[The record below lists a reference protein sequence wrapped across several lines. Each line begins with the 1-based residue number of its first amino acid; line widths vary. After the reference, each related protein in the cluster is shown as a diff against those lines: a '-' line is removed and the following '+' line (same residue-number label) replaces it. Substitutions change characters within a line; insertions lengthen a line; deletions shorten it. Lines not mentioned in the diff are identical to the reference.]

1 MFFYKISIL
10 NYNSEPILEN
20 QPFTVVTI
28 LILINKLINITH
40 SIMKEF
46 NQYINGKFV
55 KSTNSGVT
63 EVLNPCTEEV
73 LSVIPQGSI
82 VDANNA
88 LEAAQA
94 AQHSWK
100 SLAAIERAGYLNKMA
115 NVIRENRVFLA
126 ETLAKEQ
133 AKVIGLAQVEIDV
146 TADYFDYNAGW
157 ARRIEGEIIQSDR
170 RKEHIFLHK
179 APIGVAVGILPW
191 NFPFFVMA
199 RKVAP
204 SLVTGNTC
212 VIKPSCIAPNTV
224 MEFIKMIENIGLPAG
239 VLNVVC
245 GSGPTVGNALV
256 KSPITGIVSLTGSVF
271 AGQKIMEAAAANITK
286 VSLELGGKAPA
297 IVCADANLELA
308 VNAIV
313 SSKVIF
319 SGQVCNCAE
328 RVYVEESIYDQFLD
342 MVTKKMQSVKVEDA
356 FSTNNPDMSAMV
368 SKDQVEKV
376 AEMVEFAKK
385 EGAEVLVGGSRSEQ
399 FDKGYFYQPTL
410 LTNVTQNMQIIQ
422 EEVFGP
428 ILPVMKFSTLDEAI
442 ALANDCEYGLTSS
455 IFSENFNKVMH
466 ASNELQF
473 GETYI
478 NREHFEAIQGFHAG
492 WKKSGLGG
500 ADGKHGMEEYLQTKV
515 VYAQYR

>member
-1 MFFYKISIL
+1 
-10 NYNSEPILEN
+10 
-20 QPFTVVTI
+20 
-28 LILINKLINITH
+28 
-40 SIMKEF
+40 MKEF
-46 NQYINGKFV
+46 NQFINGKFV
-55 KSTNSGVT
+55 KSTSSEVT
-63 EVLNPCTEEV
+63 KVLNPCTEEV
-73 LSVIPQGSI
+73 LSEIPHGS
-82 VDANNA
+82 VEDANKA
-88 LEAAQA
+88 LDAAKES
-94 AQHSWK
+94 QHAWK
-100 SLAAIERAGYLNKMA
+100 SITAIERAGYLNKMA

-126 ETLAKEQ
+126 ETLAAEQ

-170 RKEHIFLHK
+170 AKEHIFLHK
-179 APIGVAVGILPW
+179 APIGVSVGILPW

-212 VIKPSCIAPNTV
+212 VIKPSCVAPNTV
-224 MEFIKMIENIGLPAG
+224 MEFVNLIENIGLPAG
-239 VLNVVC
+239 VLNFVC
-245 GSGPTVGNALV
+245 GSGPIVGNALT
-256 KSPITGIVSLTGSVF
+256 KSPITGIVSLTGSVY
-271 AGQKIMEAAAANITK
+271 AGQKIMEAAAPNITK

-313 SSKVIF
+313 NSKIIF

-328 RVYVEESIYDQFLD
+328 RVYVEDSIYDEFMD
-342 MVTKKMQSVKVEDA
+342 RVTKKFNEVKIDDA
-356 FSTNNPDMSAMV
+356 FSANNPDMSSMV
-368 SKDQVEKV
+368 SQAQIDKVE
-376 AEMVEFAKK
+376 EMVNFAKK
-385 EGAEVLVGGSRSEQ
+385 EGAEVVVGGKRSSQ
-399 FDKGYFYQPTL
+399 FDRGYFYQPTL
-410 LTNVTQNMQIIQ
+410 LTNVKQNMQIIQ

-428 ILPVMKFSTLDEAI
+428 VLPVMTFSTLDEAI
-442 ALANDCEYGLTSS
+442 ALSNDSDFGLTSS

-466 ASNELQF
+466 ASQELEF

-515 VYAQYR
+515 IYAQYR

>member
-1 MFFYKISIL
+1 
-10 NYNSEPILEN
+10 
-20 QPFTVVTI
+20 
-28 LILINKLINITH
+28 
-40 SIMKEF
+40 MKEF
-46 NQYINGKFV
+46 NQFINGKFV
-55 KSTNSGVT
+55 KSTSSEVT
-63 EVLNPCTEEV
+63 KVLNPCTEEV
-73 LSVIPQGSI
+73 LSEIPHGS
-82 VDANNA
+82 VEDANKA
-88 LEAAQA
+88 LAAA
-94 AQHSWK
+94 KGSQHAWK
-100 SLAAIERAGYLNKMA
+100 SLTAIERAGYLNKMA
-115 NVIRENRVFLA
+115 AVIRENRVFLA
-126 ETLAKEQ
+126 ETLASEQ

-170 RKEHIFLHK
+170 AKEHIFLHK
-179 APIGVAVGILPW
+179 APIGVSVGILPW

-212 VIKPSCIAPNTV
+212 VIKPSCVAPNTV
-224 MEFIKMIENIGLPAG
+224 MEFVKLIENIGLPAG
-239 VLNVVC
+239 VLNFVC
-245 GSGPTVGNALV
+245 GSGPIVGNALT
-256 KSPITGIVSLTGSVF
+256 KSPITGIVSLTGSVY
-271 AGQKIMEAAAANITK
+271 AGQKIMEAAAPNITK

-313 SSKVIF
+313 SSKIIF

-328 RVYVEESIYDQFLD
+328 RVYVEDSIYDEFMD
-342 MVTKKMQSVKVEDA
+342 RVTKKFNEVKVEDA
-356 FSTNNPDMSAMV
+356 FSANNPDMSSMV
-368 SKDQVEKV
+368 SQAQIDKVE
-376 AEMVEFAKK
+376 EMVNFAKK
-385 EGAEVLVGGSRSEQ
+385 EGAEVVVGGKRSSQ
-399 FDKGYFYQPTL
+399 FDRGYFYQPTL
-410 LTNVTQNMQIIQ
+410 LTNVKQNMQIIQ

-428 ILPVMKFSTLDEAI
+428 VLPVMTFSTLDEAI
-442 ALANDCEYGLTSS
+442 ALSNDSDFGLTSS

-466 ASNELQF
+466 ASQELEF

-515 VYAQYR
+515 IYAQYR

>member
-1 MFFYKISIL
+1 
-10 NYNSEPILEN
+10 
-20 QPFTVVTI
+20 
-28 LILINKLINITH
+28 
-40 SIMKEF
+40 MKEF
-46 NQYINGKFV
+46 NQYINGRFV
-55 KSTNSGVT
+55 KSTST
-63 EVLNPCTEEV
+63 EVTKVINPCTEEV
-73 LSVIPQGSI
+73 LSLIPKGSV

-88 LEAAQA
+88 LDAAQA
-94 AQHSWK
+94 SQKGWR
-100 SLAAIERAGYLNKMA
+100 SLPAIERANYLNKMA
-115 NVIRENRVFLA
+115 SIIRENRVFLA
-126 ETLAKEQ
+126 ETLADEQ

-170 RKEHIFLHK
+170 QKEHIFLHK
-179 APIGVAVGILPW
+179 SPIGVAVGILPW

-212 VIKPSCIAPNTV
+212 VIKPSCVAPNTV
-224 MEFIKMIENIGLPAG
+224 MEFVKLIENIELPAG
-239 VLNVVC
+239 VLNFVL
-245 GSGPTVGNALV
+245 GSGPVVGNALT

-271 AGQKIMEAAAANITK
+271 AGQKIMEAASQNITK

-297 IVCADANLELA
+297 IVCADANLDLA

-328 RVYVEESIYDQFLD
+328 RVYVEESIHDEF
-342 MVTKKMQSVKVEDA
+342 MERVAKKMSEVKVEDA
-356 FSTNNPDMSAMV
+356 FSGNNPDMSSMV
-368 SKDQVEKV
+368 SKDQMEKV

-385 EGAEVLVGGSRSEQ
+385 EGAEVVVGGTRSSQ
-399 FDKGYFYQPTL
+399 FDKGFFYQPTL
-410 LTNVTQNMQIIQ
+410 LTNVKQNMQIIQ

-428 ILPVMKFSTLDEAI
+428 VLPVMKFNTLDEAI
-442 ALANDCEYGLTSS
+442 ALANDSEFGLTSS

-466 ASNELQF
+466 ASQELDF

-500 ADGKHGMEEYLQTKV
+500 ADGKHGMQEYLQTKV
-515 VYAQYR
+515 VYAQYK

>member
-1 MFFYKISIL
+1 
-10 NYNSEPILEN
+10 
-20 QPFTVVTI
+20 
-28 LILINKLINITH
+28 
-40 SIMKEF
+40 MKQF
-46 NQYINGKFV
+46 DQFINGTFV
-55 KSTNSGVT
+55 KSTSTKVT
-63 EVLNPCTEEV
+63 EVLNPCTEEI
-73 LSVIPQGSI
+73 LSIIPEGSI
-82 VDANNA
+82 QDANLA
-88 LEAAQA
+88 IDVAFQS
-94 AQHSWK
+94 QKSWK
-100 SLAAIERAGYLNKMA
+100 TVTAIKRANYLTKMAAI
-115 NVIRENRVFLA
+115 IRENRVFLA
-126 ETLAKEQ
+126 ETLAAEQ

-157 ARRIEGEIIQSDR
+157 ARRIEGEIVQSDR
-170 RKEHIFLHK
+170 PKEHIYIHK

-199 RKVAP
+199 RKLAP

-212 VIKPSCIAPNTV
+212 VIKPSCVAPNTV
-224 MEFIKMIENIGLPAG
+224 MEFAKLIAGIGLPDG
-239 VLNVVC
+239 VLNFVC
-245 GSGPTVGNALV
+245 GTGPVVGNALTTNA
-256 KSPITGIVSLTGSVF
+256 KTGIISLTGSVY
-271 AGQKIMEAAAANITK
+271 AGQKIMEAAANNITK

-297 IVCADANLELA
+297 IVCADANLDLA

-328 RVYVEESIYDQFLD
+328 RVYVEDSIYDKFLEKIT
-342 MVTKKMQSVKVEDA
+342 TKLNSIKVEDA

-368 SKDQVEKV
+368 SKDQINKVE
-376 AEMVEFAKK
+376 EMVNFAKK
-385 EGAEVLVGGSRSEQ
+385 EGAEVVLGGQRSSQ

-410 LTNVTQNMQIIQ
+410 LTNVNQNMQIIQ

-428 ILPVMKFSTLDEAI
+428 VLPLMKFGTLDEAI
-442 ALANDCEYGLTSS
+442 ALANDSEYGLTSS

-466 ASNELQF
+466 AADNLDF

-515 VYAQYR
+515 VYAQYQ

>member
-1 MFFYKISIL
+1 
-10 NYNSEPILEN
+10 
-20 QPFTVVTI
+20 
-28 LILINKLINITH
+28 
-40 SIMKEF
+40 MKEF
-46 NQYINGKFV
+46 NQYINGKFI
-55 KSTNSGVT
+55 KSTSTEMT

-73 LSVIPQGSI
+73 LSLIPKGSI
-82 VDANNA
+82 ADADRA
-88 LEAAQA
+88 MEAAQTA
-94 AQHSWK
+94 HHAWK
-100 SLAAIERAGYLNKMA
+100 SLTAIERAGYLHKMA
-115 NVIRENRVFLA
+115 TVIRKNRVFLA

-170 RKEHIFLHK
+170 KKEHIFLHK
-179 APIGVAVGILPW
+179 APIGVAVGICPW

-204 SLVTGNTC
+204 SLITGNTC

-224 MEFIKMIENIGLPAG
+224 MEFAKLIENIGLAAG
-239 VLNVVC
+239 VLNFVC
-245 GSGPTVGNALV
+245 GSGTIVGNALT
-256 KSPITGIVSLTGSVF
+256 KNPKAGIISLTGSVF
-271 AGQKIMEAAAANITK
+271 AGQKIMEAAAENITK

-308 VNAIV
+308 VNAVV
-313 SSKVIF
+313 SSRVIF

-328 RVYVEESIYDQFLD
+328 RVYVEDSIFDEF
-342 MVTKKMQSVKVEDA
+342 MEKVAKKMSEVKVEDA
-356 FSTNNPDMSAMV
+356 FSDNNPDMSSMV
-368 SKDQVEKV
+368 SKDQLDKV
-376 AEMVEFAKK
+376 TEMVEFAKK
-385 EGAEVLVGGSRSEQ
+385 EGAEVVLGGSRSTN
-399 FDKGYFYQPTL
+399 FDKGYYYQPTL
-410 LTNVTQNMQIIQ
+410 LTNVTQKMQIIQ

-428 ILPVMKFSTLDEAI
+428 VLPVMKFGTLEEAI
-442 ALANDCEYGLTSS
+442 ALANDCEFGLTSS

-466 ASNELQF
+466 ACDQLEF
-473 GETYI
+473 GETYV

-492 WKKSGLGG
+492 WKKSGIGG